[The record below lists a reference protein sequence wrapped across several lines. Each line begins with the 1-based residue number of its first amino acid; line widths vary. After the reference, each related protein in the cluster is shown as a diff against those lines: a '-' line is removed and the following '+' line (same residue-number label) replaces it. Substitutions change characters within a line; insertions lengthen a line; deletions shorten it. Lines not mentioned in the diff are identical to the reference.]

1 MFNLVL
7 KFVVI
12 LKEIATE
19 RHLTSTEEKMLD
31 NGRTTE
37 RELSFLSKIFECQNW
52 YDLFRRLMEKLK
64 THLDYESTLS

>member
-31 NGRTTE
+31 NEKDYWKGA
-37 RELSFLSKIFECQNW
+37 LIPFKNIWMSKLVWPI
-52 YDLFRRLMEKLK
+52 
-64 THLDYESTLS
+64 